1 MEELTLLTFT
11 LISKK
16 ITMKNTILKIVFLLA
31 LTSSVLTSCV
41 NEDDFDIP
49 PIKQLVLSEGF
60 DTSTTGSGP
69 TEVPISIE
77 GWLNFNTTST
87 RLWHARI
94 FSSNKYAEF
103 SSFFSANGTNDE
115 AWLITPALNLTTTE
129 SELFSFDTKI
139 RFWQGAALTVF
150 VSENYN
156 GTQAGLA
163 TANWIE
169 LAPILPTSSQADIFI
184 NSGNIDLS
192 AYNSPNVRIAFKYT
206 GSRAGVTTTYQL
218 DNIKVFE
225 NQ

>member
-1 MEELTLLTFT
+1 
-11 LISKK
+11 
-16 ITMKNTILKIVFLLA
+16 MKNNILKIVFLLA

-49 PIKQLVLSEGF
+49 PIKQLILSEGF
-60 DTSTTGSGP
+60 ETSTTGSGS

-103 SSFFSANGTNDE
+103 SSFFSATGTNDE
-115 AWLITPALNLTTTE
+115 AWLITPSLDLTTSE
-129 SELFSFDTKI
+129 NELFSFDTKI

-150 VSENYN
+150 ISEDYD
-156 GTQAGLA
+156 GTQAGLTTA
-163 TANWIE
+163 TWTE
-169 LAPILPTSSQADIFI
+169 LNPVLPVSGQEDVFV

-192 AYNSPNVRIAFKYT
+192 AYNSQNVRIAFKYT
-206 GSRAGVTTTYQL
+206 GSKAGVTTTYQL

-225 NQ
+225 N

>member
-1 MEELTLLTFT
+1 
-11 LISKK
+11 
-16 ITMKNTILKIVFLLA
+16 MKNNILKIVFLLT
-31 LTSSVLTSCV
+31 LSSSFLTSCV

-49 PIKQLVLSEGF
+49 PIKQLILSEGF
-60 DTSTTGSGP
+60 ETSTTGSGS

-115 AWLITPALNLTTTE
+115 AWLITPAIDLTTSE
-129 SELFSFDTKI
+129 NELFSFDTKI

-150 VSENYN
+150 VSEDYD
-156 GTQAGLA
+156 GTQEGLT
-163 TANWIE
+163 TANWTE
-169 LAPILPTSSQADIFI
+169 LTPILPTSAQADIFI

-192 AYNSPNVRIAFKYT
+192 AYNSENVRIAFKYT
-206 GSRAGVTTTYQL
+206 GSKAGVTTTFQL

-225 NQ
+225 N

>member
-1 MEELTLLTFT
+1 
-11 LISKK
+11 
-16 ITMKNTILKIVFLLA
+16 MKNNILKIVFLLA

-41 NEDDFDIP
+41 KEDDFDIP
-49 PIKQLVLSEGF
+49 PIKQLILSEGF
-60 DTSTTGSGP
+60 ETSTTGSGS

-77 GWLNFNTTST
+77 GWLNFNTSTNST

-115 AWLITPALNLTTTE
+115 AWLITPALDLTTSE
-129 SELFSFDTKI
+129 NELFSFDTKI

-150 VSENYN
+150 ISEDYD
-156 GTQAGLA
+156 GTQAGLTTA
-163 TANWIE
+163 TWTE
-169 LAPILPTSSQADIFI
+169 LNPVLPVSGQEDVFV

-192 AYNSPNVRIAFKYT
+192 AYNSQNVRIAFKYT
-206 GSRAGVTTTYQL
+206 GSKAGVTTTYQL

-225 NQ
+225 N

>member
-1 MEELTLLTFT
+1 
-11 LISKK
+11 
-16 ITMKNTILKIVFLLA
+16 MKNNILKIVFLLT

-49 PIKQLVLSEGF
+49 PIKQLILSEGF
-60 DTSTTGSGP
+60 ETSTTGSGA

-94 FSSNKYAEF
+94 FSNNKYAEF
-103 SSFFSANGTNDE
+103 SSFFSNAGTNDE
-115 AWLITPALNLTTTE
+115 VWLITPALDLSTTE
-129 SELFSFDTKI
+129 NELFSFDTKI

-150 VSENYN
+150 ISEDYD
-156 GTQAGLA
+156 GTQAGLTTA
-163 TANWIE
+163 TWTE
-169 LAPILPTSSQADIFI
+169 LNPILPVSGQEDVFV
-184 NSGNIDLS
+184 NSGNMDLS
-192 AYNSPNVRIAFKYT
+192 AYNSENVRIAFKYT

-225 NQ
+225 N

>member
-1 MEELTLLTFT
+1 
-11 LISKK
+11 
-16 ITMKNTILKIVFLLA
+16 MKNNILKIVFLLA
-31 LTSSVLTSCV
+31 LSSSVLTSCV
-41 NEDDFDIP
+41 KEDDFDIP
-49 PIKQLVLSEGF
+49 PIKQLILSEGF
-60 DTSTTGSGP
+60 ETSTTGSGS

-115 AWLITPALNLTTTE
+115 AWLITPALDLTTTE

-150 VSENYN
+150 ISEDYD
-156 GTQAGLA
+156 GTQAGLTTA
-163 TANWIE
+163 TWTE
-169 LAPILPTSSQADIFI
+169 LNPILPVSGQEDVFL

-192 AYNSPNVRIAFKYT
+192 AYNSENVRIAFKYT

-225 NQ
+225 N